1 LQTKRAIVA
10 VSAGDSCRLR
20 RPSRAGYA
28 VDRRN
33 GHLFD
38 RGAVLPDGCRRKLMF
53 GIICELPA
61 HLYKQ
66 KCQVCPPAISAP
78 MNLLALFARFTRAS
92 LSPALV
98 LGHASLSADEHL
110 PQRDAPRT
118 ARVNA
123 GISINPA
130 PLANRL
136 QTHPAAASGLF
147 ASRLPPE
154 TGSPFF
160 TDCCS
165 WRGRRDSCPLAKSAG
180 RGGAPEHVDSADDRA
195 ARGSWRGRRDSN
207 PRPPA

>member
-1 LQTKRAIVA
+1 VRATPLIV
-10 VSAGDSCRLR
+10 VMVTSLTVEPCSRTVVGESSCSASSANCPLTSTSRSVRSAHPRSR
-20 RPSRAGYA
+20 RPCNSR
-28 VDRRN
+28 
-33 GHLFD
+33 
-38 RGAVLPDGCRRKLMF
+38 
-53 GIICELPA
+53 
-61 HLYKQ
+61 
-66 KCQVCPPAISAP
+66 
-78 MNLLALFARFTRAS
+78 ALFARFTRAF

-180 RGGAPEHVDSADDRA
+180 RGGAPEHVDSANDRA